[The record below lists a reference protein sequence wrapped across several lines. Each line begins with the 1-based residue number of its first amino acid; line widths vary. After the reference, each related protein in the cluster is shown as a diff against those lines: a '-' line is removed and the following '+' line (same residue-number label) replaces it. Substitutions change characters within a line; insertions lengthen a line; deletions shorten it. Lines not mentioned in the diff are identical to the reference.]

1 MRGDVY
7 IPGMANASAAAAA
20 AAAAGPAITAHF
32 VIRVVVLHADV
43 IAARIEDHLTM
54 KAVAKNPS

>member
-7 IPGMANASAAAAA
+7 SLGMANAAGAAAAA
-20 AAAAGPAITAHF
+20 AAACPAVTAHF
-32 VIRVVVLHADV
+32 DIRAVCVHADV
-43 IAARIEDHLTM
+43 IAARTEDHLTM